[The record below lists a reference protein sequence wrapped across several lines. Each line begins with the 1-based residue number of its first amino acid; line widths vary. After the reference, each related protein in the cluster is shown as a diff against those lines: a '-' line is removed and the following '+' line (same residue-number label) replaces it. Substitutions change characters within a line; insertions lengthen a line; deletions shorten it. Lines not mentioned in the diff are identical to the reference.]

1 MENIIKL
8 NKDDILRLE
17 IVTSDGE
24 KTGNDL
30 KFDLSDIELP
40 LKYQELLEKDEK
52 NKKNLRNQLLIIE
65 KRQDVKGKKLL
76 SKNQEDEIKAIQE
89 FFKKETEVY
98 NMFLGDNG
106 VQKLLNGRKFTW
118 TTLNEIDELIVNQIL
133 PHLDLSM
140 TKIQEKVKEKY
151 GQAVA
156 RNKEVLK
163 ADEWLS

>member
-1 MENIIKL
+1 MTDNFIKL

-24 KTGNDL
+24 KTGNYL
-30 KFDLSDIELP
+30 EFNLEDIELP
-40 LKYQELLEKDEK
+40 LKYQELLERDEK

-76 SKNQEDEIKAIQE
+76 SKNQEDEIKALND
-89 FFKKETEVY
+89 FFKKEKEIY
-98 NMFLGDNG
+98 DLFLGKGGFD
-106 VQKLLNGRKFTW
+106 KLLNGRAMTW
-118 TTLNEIDELIVNQIL
+118 TVFEEIDELIVNQIL

-140 TKIQEKVKEKY
+140 TRIQDKVKEKY
-151 GQAVA
+151 SQAVA

-163 ADEWLS
+163 

>member
-1 MENIIKL
+1 MTDNNIIKL
-8 NKDDILRLE
+8 NKEDILRLE

-24 KTGNDL
+24 KTGNYL
-30 KFDLSDIELP
+30 EFNLEDIELP

-76 SKNQEDEIKAIQE
+76 SKNQEDEIKALND
-89 FFKKETEVY
+89 FFKKEKEIY
-98 NMFLGDNG
+98 DLFLGKGGFD
-106 VQKLLNGRKFTW
+106 KLLNGRAMTW
-118 TTLNEIDELIVNQIL
+118 TIFEEIDELIVNQIL

-140 TKIQEKVKEKY
+140 TRIQDKVKEKY
-151 GQAVA
+151 SQAVA

-163 ADEWLS
+163 

>member
-8 NKDDILRLE
+8 NKDEILRLE
-17 IVTSDGE
+17 IVTSDGK
-24 KTGNDL
+24 KTGNYL
-30 KFDLSDIELP
+30 EFNLEDIELP

-76 SKNQEDEIKAIQE
+76 SKNQEDEIKALND
-89 FFKKETEVY
+89 FFKKEKEVY
-98 NMFLGDNG
+98 DLFLGKGGFD
-106 VQKLLNGRKFTW
+106 KLLNGRAMTW
-118 TTLNEIDELIVNQIL
+118 TVFQEIDELIVNQIL

-140 TKIQEKVKEKY
+140 TRIQDKVKEKY
-151 GQAVA
+151 SQAVA

-163 ADEWLS
+163 

>member
-1 MENIIKL
+1 MENNTIKL

-24 KTGNDL
+24 KTGNYL
-30 KFDLSDIELP
+30 EFDLEDIELP

-76 SKNQEDEIKAIQE
+76 SKNQEDEIKALND
-89 FFKKETEVY
+89 FFKKEKEIY
-98 NMFLGDNG
+98 DLFLGKGGFD
-106 VQKLLNGRKFTW
+106 KLLNGRAMTW
-118 TTLNEIDELIVNQIL
+118 TVFEEIDELIEKQIL

-140 TKIQEKVKEKY
+140 TRIQDKVKEKY
-151 GQAVA
+151 SQAVA

-163 ADEWLS
+163 

>member
-1 MENIIKL
+1 MTDNFIKL

-24 KTGNDL
+24 KTGNYL
-30 KFDLSDIELP
+30 EFNLEDIELP

-76 SKNQEDEIKAIQE
+76 SKNQEDEIKALND
-89 FFKKETEVY
+89 FFKKEKDIY
-98 NMFLGDNG
+98 DLFLGKGGFD
-106 VQKLLNGRKFTW
+106 KLLNGRAMTW
-118 TTLNEIDELIVNQIL
+118 TVFEEIDELIVNQIL

-140 TKIQEKVKEKY
+140 TRIQDKVKEKY
-151 GQAVA
+151 SQAVA

-163 ADEWLS
+163 

>member
-1 MENIIKL
+1 MTDNIIKL
-8 NKDDILRLE
+8 NKEDILKLE

-24 KTGNDL
+24 KTGNYL
-30 KFDLSDIELP
+30 EFNLEDIELP

-76 SKNQEDEIKAIQE
+76 SKNQEDEIKALND
-89 FFKKETEVY
+89 FFKKEKDIY
-98 NMFLGDNG
+98 DLFLGKGGFD
-106 VQKLLNGRKFTW
+106 KLLNGRNMTW
-118 TTLNEIDELIVNQIL
+118 TIFEEIDELIVNQIL

-140 TKIQEKVKEKY
+140 TRIQDKVKEKY
-151 GQAVA
+151 SQAVA

-163 ADEWLS
+163 